1 MSESDNKIC
10 DWNRVYIPDACKGV
24 EIVVG
29 IDEAGRGPVVGPL
42 VYCAAF
48 WPKSLHD
55 EICKMGFN
63 DSKQLKESDRE
74 KMFEEI
80 KSHSAIGWV
89 IEELTAE
96 FISENMLK
104 PIPKSLNAIS
114 YDGVINMLS
123 TIRDGGVNTNNTVLD
138 PDQAPIVN
146 HVYVDTVGDP
156 ETYKQRLT
164 SAFGDDFA
172 NFTIE
177 KKADATYKVVGAAS
191 IIAKVTRDSV
201 IKQWIYKEMQL
212 NNSLDKSFGS
222 GYPGDENCVNWLQK
236 ANKNSGVFGFP
247 SIVRF
252 SWSTVGEYLNI
263 AAKTTSYSSWGSKS
277 SSNGS
282 SSSSSS
288 SGGSSNNKNKFEDE
302 NKQNSSSDKCNDSNK
317 KIKTCHT
324 PVVRWE
330 CDEEDNGSN
339 ITDFFGAKNQPQ
351 YDRRSKYYTRF
362 KMKHLESSDFDGLR

>member
-1 MSESDNKIC
+1 MTNFDNKIC

-48 WPKSLHD
+48 WPKSLHE

-80 KSHSAIGWV
+80 KSHPAIGWV

-123 TIRDGGVNTNNTVLD
+123 TIRDGGINTNSIALD

-146 HVYVDTVGDP
+146 DVYVDTVGDP
-156 ETYKQRLT
+156 ETYKHRLT

-191 IIAKVTRDSV
+191 IIAKVTRDTV
-201 IKQWIYKEMQL
+201 IKEWTYPETIL
-212 NNSLDKSFGS
+212 NNCLDKSFGS
-222 GYPGDENCVNWLQK
+222 GYPGDENCVKWLQK
-236 ANKNSGVFGFP
+236 ANKESGVFGFP

-252 SWSTVGEYLNI
+252 SWSTTGEYLNVGMK
-263 AAKTTSYSSWGSKS
+263 ATTTYSNWGSKS
-277 SSNGS
+277 NGINVNGKS
-282 SSSSSS
+282 EDQ
-288 SGGSSNNKNKFEDE
+288 NKKNRSD
-302 NKQNSSSDKCNDSNK
+302 NSSDSHNK
-317 KIKTCHT
+317 KIKTSHT
-324 PVVRWE
+324 PVVRWDCE
-330 CDEEDNGSN
+330 EEDNGSS
-339 ITDFFGAKNQPQ
+339 ITDFFGSKNKPQ
-351 YDRRSKYYTRF
+351 CDRRSKYYTRF

>member
-80 KSHSAIGWV
+80 RSHSAIGWV

-191 IIAKVTRDSV
+191 IIAKVTRDNV

-222 GYPGDENCVNWLQK
+222 GYPGDENCANWIQR
-236 ANKNSGVFGFP
+236 AYHPVFGFP

-252 SWSTVGEYLNI
+252 SWGTAREYM
-263 AAKTTSYSSWGSKS
+263 T
-277 SSNGS
+277 
-282 SSSSSS
+282 
-288 SGGSSNNKNKFEDE
+288 KNDAINLE
-302 NKQNSSSDKCNDSNK
+302 
-317 KIKTCHT
+317 
-324 PVVRWE
+324 WE
-330 CDEEDNGSN
+330 CDEEDSQS
-339 ITDFFGAKNQPQ
+339 GALMTMFTSANEKTGTKRKRTG
-351 YDRRSKYYTRF
+351 YYSKL
-362 KMKHLESSDFDGLR
+362 KMKHLDPAIEFLA